1 MSPNSNRQSAL
12 ERLRSIFSE
21 PVHPY
26 RPATDIFLDLNVDR
40 IADEMRLA
48 ELGKERGAQNRPAS
62 DTQALDDIERQIMER
77 VTAHKQQSHSIYL
90 DHLHTYDDRIT
101 ALSFEGSFAIIQQ
114 AAPEAVGDFK
124 AEATVGRDHLFVLRR
139 WLNESEAERDSF
151 RAHHKIERPARLASL
166 GKIILKIGVLA
177 ILFIIEV
184 VVNGSFLANANM
196 GGLLGGI
203 VQANVFAALNILASF
218 LWGMVLI
225 RLVNRRNI
233 FQKLLGVLSCFAY
246 LAFAVALNLTLAHL
260 REIPPTIGSDVGQEV
275 LRRLQTAPHVLA
287 DINSW
292 VFFSIGFIFS
302 LVAMADGLMFFDPYI
317 GYASLERRWLNANNK
332 FADARS
338 ELIERLRDIR
348 ETSTQT
354 MNDAASSLAARRSDY
369 DSMLKGRGRLA
380 QRFSE
385 HQNQIEQTAHALLAK
400 YREANRRARTTPAPS
415 TFARAYSMDRIIY
428 AGGEPDSTTREHLQ
442 AMIAETQQLLKDQI
456 KAIHTAFDDAMKT
469 YREIDELLAE
479 KKSGQKAA

>member
-1 MSPNSNRQSAL
+1 M
-12 ERLRSIFSE
+12 
-21 PVHPY
+21 
-26 RPATDIFLDLNVDR
+26 
-40 IADEMRLA
+40 
-48 ELGKERGAQNRPAS
+48 
-62 DTQALDDIERQIMER
+62 DDIEHQILER
-77 VTAHKQQSHSIYL
+77 VTAHKHESHTLYL

-101 ALSFEGSFAIIQQ
+101 ALSFEERFAIIQQ
-114 AAPEAVGDFK
+114 AAPEAVGDFR
-124 AEATVGRDHLFVLRR
+124 AEATVGRDHLSVLRR

-151 RAHHKIERPARLASL
+151 RAHHRIERPARLASL
-166 GKIILKIGVLA
+166 GKIILKVGILA
-177 ILFIIEV
+177 ILFVIEV
-184 VVNGSFLANANM
+184 VVNGSFLANANI

-203 VQANVFAALNILASF
+203 VQAVVFAALNILASF

-225 RLVNRRNI
+225 RLINRRNI
-233 FQKLLGVLSCFAY
+233 FQKFIGVLSCFAY
-246 LAFAVALNLTLAHL
+246 LAFAVVLNLTLAHL
-260 REIPPTIGSDVGQEV
+260 REIPPAIGGDVGQEV

-302 LVAMADGLMFFDPYI
+302 LVAMADGLLFFDPYI

-332 FADARS
+332 FANARS
-338 ELIERLRDIR
+338 ELIERLQDIR

-354 MNDAASSLAARRSDY
+354 MNEAASGLSARRSEY
-369 DSMLKGRGRLA
+369 DSLLAGRGRLA

-385 HQNQIEQTAHALLAK
+385 HQNQIEQASHALLAI

-415 TFARAYSMDRIIY
+415 TFSKVYSMERIIY
-428 AGGEPDSTTREHLQ
+428 AGGEPDLSAREHLR
-442 AMIAETQQLLKDQI
+442 AMIAETQELLKEQI

-479 KKSGQKAA
+479 KKSGKKAA